1 MSPTSRRAAAG
12 ARIWVA
18 LALSVA
24 LAAALAPEA
33 ASADRYVPVRG
44 APAEGPESFDRT
56 WVRRTGP
63 RSARTVLLLV
73 PGTAG
78 GAGSLRLLA
87 RDLAR
92 RVRGLQVWSWD
103 RRANAFEDS
112 SVFSRGDPAQSAG
125 YYLNGEEVDGRRFSA
140 VSGPRDAPFAREW
153 GLGLALEDLRRVVL
167 KARRAGLRVILG
179 GHSLGAWTAQA
190 YASWDFDGRPGY
202 RDIRGLVLI
211 DGSLKTGAGP
221 TFEEVGEDLREL
233 REGDPFQDRLGL
245 GLPWA
250 SGVFSQLG
258 GLYARKAPSAPSAL
272 QDHRLLPD
280 YVKPPVRVTNE
291 GLLGYAFDQDTS
303 PPQLGAIQVQAG
315 RLADA
320 GDPRGWQD
328 GEVTPIQ
335 RLARALSGERGN
347 FSEWYFPR
355 RLMLDL
361 QAADELERNDNARL
375 LGLRTWHRED
385 IDVPAYFFQTSLT
398 QGGILRWG
406 KRFVRS
412 TRIPSAALVGDE
424 NMSHIDPLVA
434 HPRDSLFIGTLAPFL
449 RALRR

>member
-1 MSPTSRRAAAG
+1 VTLT
-12 ARIWVA
+12 RIWVTLAACLAVSAGLA
-18 LALSVA
+18 LAGP
-24 LAAALAPEA
+24 AAAEP
-33 ASADRYVPVRG
+33 YVQVRG
-44 APAEGPESFDRT
+44 ADAEGPDEFDRT

-63 RSARTVLLLV
+63 RSARTVLVLV

-78 GAGSLRLLA
+78 GAGSFRLVA
-87 RDLAR
+87 RDLVR

-103 RRANAFEDS
+103 RRANAFEDT
-112 SVFSRGDPAQSAG
+112 SVFSRRDPAQSFG
-125 YYLNGEEVDGRRFSA
+125 YYLEGQEVDGRRFSP
-140 VSGPRDAPFAREW
+140 VSGPEDAPFAREW
-153 GLGLALEDLRRVVL
+153 GLEVALEDLRRVVQ

-190 YASWDFDGRPGY
+190 YASWDFGGRPGY

-258 GLYARKAPSAPSAL
+258 ALYARRAPHAPSAL
-272 QDHRLLPD
+272 QDYPLLPE
-280 YVKPPVRVTNE
+280 YVKPPLRVTNE

-303 PPQLGAIQVQAG
+303 APQLGAIQVQAG
-315 RLADA
+315 RLDTE
-320 GDPRGWQD
+320 GDPRGWHD

-335 RLARALSGERGN
+335 RLARALSAERGN

-355 RLMLDL
+355 RLTLDL
-361 QAADELERNDNARL
+361 QAADGLERDDNARL
-375 LGLRTWHRED
+375 LGLRTWHREE

-398 QGGILRWG
+398 RGGILRWG

-434 HPRDSLFIGTLAPFL
+434 APEDNLLLGTLTPFL